1 MGSKYVLFIDF
12 CHGETDVE
20 SNAAEQKSGIHHR
33 RCPKDRAHA
42 VKLASPVAGRRS
54 PVAGRRSPVKAT
66 YRATA
71 LTRIWAFDKVRTV
84 RPAASR
90 TLG

>member
-42 VKLASPVAGRRS
+42 VKLASPHAVKLAS
-54 PVAGRRSPVKAT
+54 PVAGKGNLPGDRLDA
-66 YRATA
+66 
-71 LTRIWAFDKVRTV
+71 D
-84 RPAASR
+84 
-90 TLG
+90 LGL

>member
-54 PVAGRRSPVKAT
+54 PVAGKGNLPGDRLDA
-66 YRATA
+66 
-71 LTRIWAFDKVRTV
+71 D
-84 RPAASR
+84 
-90 TLG
+90 LGL